1 MKPLFLTLIAATFFS
16 TGVHAQTNA
25 AGPLTTRAGA
35 LAFVRADRGFVG
47 TLDNQVF
54 DRFQANVLTHFDE
67 VDDKSGDVTRTLVQT
82 DAGPVLYDFRA
93 RPPLVQRSG
102 MRMKIK
108 RVFWQGEDVV
118 MQGTQ
123 GWFRL
128 ARGVLTKLQS
138 SKSTYR

>member
-1 MKPLFLTLIAATFFS
+1 MKRFFLSMLAAILLA
-16 TGVHAQTNA
+16 GPVHSQTNEP
-25 AGPLTTRAGA
+25 GPLTTRAGA
-35 LAFVRADRGFVG
+35 LAFVHADGGFVS

-67 VDDKSGDVTRTLVQT
+67 VEDKSGAVTRTLVQT
-82 DAGPVLYDFRA
+82 DAGPVLYDLRA

-102 MRMKIK
+102 MRMNIK
-108 RVFWQGEDVV
+108 RVFWQGDDVV
-118 MQGTQ
+118 MQSTR

>member
-1 MKPLFLTLIAATFFS
+1 MKPLFLALIAAASFA

-25 AGPLTTRAGA
+25 TGPLPTPAGT
-35 LAFVRADRGFVG
+35 LAFVRADRGFAG

-67 VDDKSGDVTRTLVQT
+67 IDDKNGAIMRTLVQT
-82 DAGPVLYDFRA
+82 DAGPVLYDFRV
-93 RPPLVQRSG
+93 RPPLVQRTG
-102 MRMKIK
+102 MRMNIK
-108 RVFWQGEDVV
+108 RVFWQGDEVV
-118 MQGTQ
+118 MQSTQ

-128 ARGVLTKLQS
+128 VRGVLTKLQS